1 MEATNQV
8 FLTGTIVTDPVYSHT
23 VYGEGFYEM
32 FLEVRRLSDTSDRLP
47 ITVSERLIA
56 GWNVKN
62 GSAVALNGQLRSY
75 NKFADGASRLRL
87 TVFVREFEALQES
100 RNPNSI
106 ELEGY
111 ICKPPIYRMT
121 PFKREICDLLLAVN
135 RAYNK
140 SDYIPC
146 IAWGRN
152 ARYVKD
158 IPIGVKIQILGR
170 VQSRLYQKRLSET
183 EIETRTAFE
192 VSINQISA
200 DGNLPM
206 SRDFQGFAPQTGNY
220 GSAPTGSFNAGGL
233 EDGTPRHFT
242 PQSENYSDGS
252 GESTPRHFTLQ
263 SENYSDGSDE
273 SAPRNFT
280 PQSENYENADGSND
294 GRPSAAFFPNDD
306 KGEDGG
312 GE

>member
-1 MEATNQV
+1 
-8 FLTGTIVTDPVYSHT
+8 
-23 VYGEGFYEM
+23 M

-56 GWNVKN
+56 GWNVKV
-62 GSAVALNGQLRSY
+62 GTAVALNGQLRSY

-87 TVFVREFEALQES
+87 TIFVREFEALQEG
-100 RNPNSI
+100 RNPNVI

-152 ARYVKD
+152 ARFVKD
-158 IPIGVKIQILGR
+158 IPIGVKIQISGR

-192 VSINQISA
+192 VSINQIA
-200 DGNLPM
+200 AEGTLPM
-206 SRDFQGFAPQTGNY
+206 NQTFQ
-220 GSAPTGSFNAGGL
+220 S
-233 EDGTPRHFT
+233 FT
-242 PQSENYSDGS
+242 PQTENFDANASGDGM
-252 GESTPRHFTLQ
+252 
-263 SENYSDGSDE
+263 
-273 SAPRNFT
+273 SA
-280 PQSENYENADGSND
+280 S
-294 GRPSAAFFPNDD
+294 FFPNED
-306 KGEDGG
+306 KGEDGR

>member
-1 MEATNQV
+1 MESANKV
-8 FLTGTIVTDPVYSHT
+8 FLTGTVVTEPVYSHS

-32 FLEVRRLSDTSDRLP
+32 FLSVNRLSAATDRLP

-56 GWNVKN
+56 GWDVKV

-75 NKFADGASRLRL
+75 NKFDGGASRLRL
-87 TVFVREFEALQES
+87 TVFVREFEPVQEG
-100 RNPNSI
+100 RNPNLI

-158 IPIGVKIQILGR
+158 IPIGAKIQISGR
-170 VQSRLYQKRLSET
+170 VQSREYQKRLSET

-192 VSINQISA
+192 VSVNQIGTGVFVS
-200 DGNLPM
+200 GTGPETLPEHL
-206 SRDFQGFAPQTGNY
+206 REQ
-220 GSAPTGSFNAGGL
+220 
-233 EDGTPRHFT
+233 
-242 PQSENYSDGS
+242 PQSLSSYDGAQ
-252 GESTPRHFTLQ
+252 P
-263 SENYSDGSDE
+263 
-273 SAPRNFT
+273 
-280 PQSENYENADGSND
+280 
-294 GRPSAAFFPNDD
+294 FFPNDD
-306 KGEDGG
+306 KTNDGG